1 MNASPLL
8 PKDVLLALRPGD
20 ISLYL
25 TSRGWVSKP
34 YGAVGQAL
42 QFRNSS
48 MRGVDLLVP
57 LTRDLGDYAQ
67 RMADLVVALATIEQ
81 RPIWEILNDLSG
93 SSGDVFRLKIAGSV
107 TSQGSFPLDE
117 AIKLFQGGRQ
127 LLWSSAFG
135 LLRPEALHPYRKIK
149 QVEDFLKMCRLGQ
162 TERGSFVATIFAPV
176 PPEIQPAL
184 ANLDAGQFQ
193 LEQQPFARQ
202 VTTRVMS
209 SLGLMANAIQTGK
222 PEQLLDAVP
231 QGVSANLCDALVM
244 MKPPG
249 DESRLDVDVT
259 WSRNRPHL
267 PADVPRS
274 VSFPQEAFAVIEE
287 VGRQLCKR
295 LSAKIER
302 FRGKI
307 LSVKRALRPLLPEV
321 AGWMVMA
328 ADVNG
333 TPARVKADLVSDDF
347 ALACEAL
354 RDDLPVEVSGV
365 IRHDVMAREYVLT
378 EPSELRVQSD

>member
-1 MNASPLL
+1 
-8 PKDVLLALRPGD
+8 
-20 ISLYL
+20 
-25 TSRGWVSKP
+25 VSKP
-34 YGAVGQAL
+34 FGTRGQAL
-42 QFRNSS
+42 QFRHSAMS
-48 MRGVDLLVP
+48 GVDLLLP

-81 RPIWEILNDLSG
+81 RPLWEILNDLSG
-93 SSGDVFRLKIAGSV
+93 PSGDLFRVKIDGAV
-107 TSQGSFPLDE
+107 TSQGSFPLDD

-127 LLWSSAFG
+127 VLWASAFG
-135 LLRPEALHPYRKIK
+135 LLRPEPLHPHRKIK
-149 QVEDFLKMCRLGQ
+149 QVEDFMKTCRLGQ

-176 PPEIQPAL
+176 PPEIQPAF
-184 ANLDAGQFQ
+184 ANLDAGEFQ

-209 SLGLMANAIQTGK
+209 SLGLMAGAIQNGK

-249 DESRLDVDVT
+249 DQSRLDVGVT
-259 WSRNRPHL
+259 WSRNRPQL

-274 VSFPQEAFAVIEE
+274 VSFPQEAFTVIEE
-287 VGRQLCKR
+287 VGRQLCRR
-295 LSAKIER
+295 LIAKTEQ

-307 LSVKRALRPLLPEV
+307 LSVKRALRPLIPEV

-328 ADVNG
+328 TDVNG

-354 RDDLPVEVSGV
+354 RDDLSVEVGGV

-378 EPSELRVQSD
+378 EPSELRVLSD

>member
-1 MNASPLL
+1 MSCSRFAPAILAFISRAVAGCLNRTARADRHSSSDIRRCTASTCSF
-8 PKDVLLALRPGD
+8 R
-20 ISLYL
+20 
-25 TSRGWVSKP
+25 SRAIWATTP
-34 YGAVGQAL
+34 
-42 QFRNSS
+42 
-48 MRGVDLLVP
+48 
-57 LTRDLGDYAQ
+57 Q

-81 RPIWEILNDLSG
+81 RPVWEILNDLSG
-93 SSGDVFRLKIAGSV
+93 PSGDLFRVKIAGAV
-107 TSQGSFPLDE
+107 ASQGSFPLDE

-135 LLRPEALHPYRKIK
+135 LLRPEPLHPHRKIK
-149 QVEDFLKMCRLGQ
+149 QVEDFMKSCRLGQ

-184 ANLDAGQFQ
+184 ANLDAGEFQ

-202 VTTRVMS
+202 VTARVMS
-209 SLGLMANAIQTGK
+209 SLGLMASAIQNGK

-259 WSRNRPHL
+259 WSRNRPQL
-267 PADVPRS
+267 PADLPRS
-274 VSFPQEAFAVIEE
+274 VSFPQEAFTVIEE
-287 VGRQLCKR
+287 VGRQLCRR
-295 LSAKIER
+295 LTAKIER

-307 LSVKRALRPLLPEV
+307 LSVKRAVRPLIPEV

-328 ADVNG
+328 TD
-333 TPARVKADLVSDDF
+333 
-347 ALACEAL
+347 
-354 RDDLPVEVSGV
+354 VSGT
-365 IRHDVMAREYVLT
+365 RHK
-378 EPSELRVQSD
+378 